1 MEKFEKEVKVLNINI
16 DKIIEQL
23 YKRKVGGILEIS
35 NLKF

>member
-23 YKRKVGGILEIS
+23 YKRKEINILEIS

>member
-1 MEKFEKEVKVLNINI
+1 MEKFEKEVMVLNINI

-23 YKRKVGGILEIS
+23 YKRKEINILEIS